1 MECQN
6 TRLRK
11 GREFMRKII
20 AVISA
25 LLLVGCMAVVF
36 YGCGADDEN
45 TTTMPETSDAT
56 ITQSTTMMP
65 DKNDGVV
72 TDESEKG
79 DNGVIGDIVTDVS
92 EGISQVVTDVSE
104 GVSGAVTDVSEGVS
118 RMMP

>member
-1 MECQN
+1 
-6 TRLRK
+6 
-11 GREFMRKII
+11 MRKII

-25 LLLVGCMAVVF
+25 LVLVGCMAVVF

-45 TTTMPETSDAT
+45 TTTIPETSKAT
-56 ITQSTTMMP
+56 VTESTTMMSEV
-65 DKNDGVV
+65 NEGIV

-92 EGISQVVTDVSE
+92 EGVSE
-104 GVSGAVTDVSEGVS
+104 AVTDVSEGVS

>member
-1 MECQN
+1 
-6 TRLRK
+6 
-11 GREFMRKII
+11 MRKII

-25 LLLVGCMAVVF
+25 LVLVGCMAVVF

-45 TTTMPETSDAT
+45 TTTIPEISKAT
-56 ITQSTTMMP
+56 VTESTTTMSEV
-65 DKNDGVV
+65 NEGIV

-92 EGISQVVTDVSE
+92 EGVSE
-104 GVSGAVTDVSEGVS
+104 AVTDVSEGVS

>member
-1 MECQN
+1 
-6 TRLRK
+6 
-11 GREFMRKII
+11 MRKII

-25 LLLVGCMAVVF
+25 LVLVGCMAVVF

-45 TTTMPETSDAT
+45 TTTIPETSKAT
-56 ITQSTTMMP
+56 VSESTTMMSEV
-65 DKNDGVV
+65 NEGIV

-92 EGISQVVTDVSE
+92 EGVSK
-104 GVSGAVTDVSEGVS
+104 AVTDVSEGVS

>member
-1 MECQN
+1 MECWN

-11 GREFMRKII
+11 GREFMKKII

-36 YGCGADDEN
+36 YGCGAEDEN
-45 TTTMPETSDAT
+45 TTTIPETSKAT
-56 ITQSTTMMP
+56 ITESTTMKADM
-65 DKNDGVV
+65 NDGVV
-72 TDESEKG
+72 TDESSKG

-92 EGISQVVTDVSE
+92 EGVSQ
-104 GVSGAVTDVSEGVS
+104 AVTDMSEGAS

>member
-1 MECQN
+1 MECRN

-11 GREFMRKII
+11 GREFMKKII

-45 TTTMPETSDAT
+45 TTTISETSGTTVTESTTNAE
-56 ITQSTTMMP
+56 STTMKSEMNP
-65 DKNDGVV
+65 GIV

-79 DNGVIGDIVTDVS
+79 DNGVIGDIVTDAS
-92 EGISQVVTDVSE
+92 EGISE
-104 GVSGAVTDVSEGVS
+104 AVTDVSEGMS
-118 RMMP
+118 RMMQ

>member
-1 MECQN
+1 
-6 TRLRK
+6 
-11 GREFMRKII
+11 MRKII

-25 LLLVGCMAVVF
+25 LVLVGCMAVVF

-45 TTTMPETSDAT
+45 TTTIPETSKAT
-56 ITQSTTMMP
+56 VTENTTTMSEV
-65 DKNDGVV
+65 NEGIV

-92 EGISQVVTDVSE
+92 EGVSE
-104 GVSGAVTDVSEGVS
+104 AVTDVSEGVS

>member
-1 MECQN
+1 
-6 TRLRK
+6 
-11 GREFMRKII
+11 MRKII

-25 LLLVGCMAVVF
+25 LVLVGCMAVVF

-45 TTTMPETSDAT
+45 TTTIPETSKAT
-56 ITQSTTMMP
+56 VSESTTMMSEV
-65 DKNDGVV
+65 NEGIV

-92 EGISQVVTDVSE
+92 EGVSE
-104 GVSGAVTDVSEGVS
+104 AVTDVSEGVS

>member
-1 MECQN
+1 M
-6 TRLRK
+6 RLRK

-25 LLLVGCMAVVF
+25 LVLVGCMAVVF

-45 TTTMPETSDAT
+45 TTTIPETSKAT
-56 ITQSTTMMP
+56 VTESTTTMSEV
-65 DKNDGVV
+65 NEGIV

-92 EGISQVVTDVSE
+92 EGVSE
-104 GVSGAVTDVSEGVS
+104 AVTDVSEGVS

>member
-1 MECQN
+1 
-6 TRLRK
+6 
-11 GREFMRKII
+11 MRKII

-25 LLLVGCMAVVF
+25 LVLVGCMAVVF

-45 TTTMPETSDAT
+45 TTTIPETSKAT
-56 ITQSTTMMP
+56 VTESTTTMSEV
-65 DKNDGVV
+65 NEGIV

-92 EGISQVVTDVSE
+92 EGVSE
-104 GVSGAVTDVSEGVS
+104 AVTDVSEGVS

>member
-1 MECQN
+1 MECWN
-6 TRLRK
+6 TRLWK

-25 LLLVGCMAVVF
+25 VLLVGCMAVVF

-45 TTTMPETSDAT
+45 TTTLSETSGVT
-56 ITQSTTMMP
+56 TTESTTMMP

-72 TDESEKG
+72 TDESVKG
-79 DNGVIGDIVTDVS
+79 ENGVIGDIVTDVS
-92 EGISQVVTDVSE
+92 EGVSE
-104 GVSGAVTDVSEGVS
+104 AVTDVSEGVS